1 MTMDTITKMT
11 VAMMTAK
18 IVLPASGAKLDSALT
33 RPAKSATV
41 PLSRVAFVLVQPTSS
56 AAQPARS
63 RVATTMVM
71 IHPPQTMTMDTIT
84 KLTTATMTAKIVL
97 PASRVK
103 LVSALTHPAK
113 SATVPLSRV
122 AFVLVQTT
130 SSAAQPA
137 RSRVATTMVMIH
149 PPRTMTIDTITK

>member
-1 MTMDTITKMT
+1 
-11 VAMMTAK
+11 
-18 IVLPASGAKLDSALT
+18 
-33 RPAKSATV
+33 
-41 PLSRVAFVLVQPTSS
+41 
-56 AAQPARS
+56 
-63 RVATTMVM
+63 
-71 IHPPQTMTMDTIT
+71 MTMDTIT

-97 PASRVK
+97 PASRAK
-103 LVSALTHPAK
+103 LVSALILPAK

-149 PPRTMTIDTITK
+149 PPQTMTMDTITKLTTATMIAKVVLPASRAKLVSALILPAKSATVPLSRVAFVLVQPTSSAAQPARSRVVTIALMTRTKNTKHTKTTS